1 MKVIEN
7 FLPEDFFNKLQK
19 LITVDD
25 FPWFLRTTMVE
36 NSNDYGYFT
45 YSFFNANNVYV
56 YVQIWET
63 TIRSTKK
70 IIICQY
76 SL

>member
-1 MKVIEN
+1 MKIVEN

-25 FPWFLRTTMVE
+25 FPWFLRKTMVE

-45 YSFFNANNVYV
+45 YSFFNANNVNSNY
-56 YVQIWET
+56 YYEY
-63 TIRSTKK
+63 IRPILIKS
-70 IIICQY
+70 IA
-76 SL
+76 